1 MNKYTIEVPDFDPIY
16 YKDNDAQLV
25 DVVISEWKIEEEY
38 HQNSRLKNVNPT
50 SVQKL
55 DYPYYPVV
63 DHRIYV
69 GSTEQLAFMVD
80 QNYTFYS
87 WGDPEMKRLTDTK
100 KFTFTDIATTYDCI
114 GMLNAERKLEI
125 IGHTPIPTNLL
136 DTQFKKIF
144 SIENVFVLWRED
156 STFEVVPGGE
166 QDARSGKLEMLF
178 NNESDFSQNR
188 ISKMELIDVQIDQC
202 NIFLISTNILRVY
215 RIIERG
221 NGDLKFNKSS
231 TVSIYN
237 KMISTLYY
245 NLYKYENKTHSFSSY
260 ANIKQIVSNSLGYV
274 ILFNNGTVNI
284 KYYGDGTGTESGTG
298 STSYKKP
305 SSFWL
310 RNVSYLVANDR
321 IFSAFS
327 IREKA
332 IVTWGKFQKTG
343 NVFYVKQVFN
353 MRQVVATIH
362 RHYAIDMN
370 GTLYEWGQHSSEIV
384 GSDESFMQT
393 VTQPKSIEFL
403 FSTRNILGISTKQVR
418 ERTIDAYNPDLGLFC
433 NRVPLKHT
441 VKRCV
446 LRRHISDGFGRDY
459 TYEVQQNPR
468 KSFFPNTHTM
478 TKKELYRYASRYRYR

>member
-1 MNKYTIEVPDFDPIY
+1 
-16 YKDNDAQLV
+16 
-25 DVVISEWKIEEEY
+25 
-38 HQNSRLKNVNPT
+38 
-50 SVQKL
+50 
-55 DYPYYPVV
+55 
-63 DHRIYV
+63 
-69 GSTEQLAFMVD
+69 
-80 QNYTFYS
+80 
-87 WGDPEMKRLTDTK
+87 
-100 KFTFTDIATTYDCI
+100 
-114 GMLNAERKLEI
+114 
-125 IGHTPIPTNLL
+125 
-136 DTQFKKIF
+136 
-144 SIENVFVLWRED
+144 
-156 STFEVVPGGE
+156 
-166 QDARSGKLEMLF
+166 
-178 NNESDFSQNR
+178 
-188 ISKMELIDVQIDQC
+188 
-202 NIFLISTNILRVY
+202 
-215 RIIERG
+215 
-221 NGDLKFNKSS
+221 
-231 TVSIYN
+231 
-237 KMISTLYY
+237 MISTLYY

-284 KYYGDGTGTESGTG
+284 KYYGDGTETEPGTG
-298 STSYKKP
+298 STSYNKP

-332 IVTWGKFQKTG
+332 IVTWGKFHNNGDIFSVQ
-343 NVFYVKQVFN
+343 QVFN
-353 MRQVVATIH
+353 MRQVIATTH
-362 RHYAIDMN
+362 RHYAIDMD